1 MRESE
6 GIQLFE
12 QYKDV
17 LTHLP
22 EYSKNIFRKGYFK
35 WLIGQMKSWS
45 KFSWGLVIANFIIE
59 VILMVQ
65 GWSSTPVS
73 HSIIGFLA
81 ANLSVLCVVG
91 ISNKSAIQG
100 WFGLTSAFFIALNA
114 YLSHNYAD
122 MTLQIFY
129 IIFLDLF
136 CILSPS
142 WNDNVKVHS
151 IGGAKGWAKYGVLF
165 LVLWAIIYY
174 LYGLINDP
182 RLFLDSLTLAIS
194 LTAAVMEFNLLR
206 QQFYLWTLGSL
217 ITIGLWLQTA
227 LQGDANFALVA
238 SYLVFLIND
247 LYAFFGKQGWF
258 VKQEVVTGFGKD
270 QKTIKQ

>member
-1 MRESE
+1 M
-6 GIQLFE
+6 FD

-17 LTHLP
+17 LTYLP
-22 EYSKNIFRKGYFK
+22 QYSKNIFRPGYFS
-35 WLIGQMKSWS
+35 WLVGQMKNWS
-45 KFSWGLVIANFIIE
+45 TFSWYLVAFNFI
-59 VILMVQ
+59 VQVVLMIQ
-65 GWSSTPVS
+65 GWTSVPVS
-73 HSIIGFLA
+73 HSIIGFLS

-100 WFGLTSAFFIALNA
+100 WFGLTSAVFIALNA
-114 YLSHNYAD
+114 YLAHNFAD

-129 IIFLDLF
+129 IIFLALF

-151 IGGAKGWAKYGVLF
+151 MGGVKGWLKYLLLF
-165 LVLWAIIYY
+165 VVLWGLIYY

-206 QQFYLWTLGSL
+206 QQYYLWTLGSI

-227 LQGDANFALVA
+227 LQGAANYALVA
-238 SYLVFLIND
+238 SYLVFLLND
-247 LYAFFGKQGWF
+247 LYAFFGNQGWF
-258 VKQEVVTGFGKD
+258 VKQEVVTGYG
-270 QKTIKQ
+270 QKESN